1 MPLSLCLRVEEV
13 LTLSP
18 LVLLSTD
25 ARVLKY
31 LGLDKIFVLLAEQ
44 VGEVDVDPVE
54 GWRERRFVERRDSS
68 ISEVQRERDE
78 VLNLAASAKLSK
90 KREVR

>member
-44 VGEVDVDPVE
+44 VGEVDVEVE

-68 ISEVQRERDE
+68 ISEVERESQRDE
-78 VLNLAASAKLSK
+78 VLNL
-90 KREVR
+90 